1 MTEQTNDIQLTH
13 KVEKRILD
21 SLKKRDGVATA
32 GDVAAD
38 TGLGYDQT
46 EIALRE
52 MLTLYRSHLDV
63 DDDGN
68 LRYRFDP
75 AFSRRGAEPGKA
87 WRTFKRGAW
96 KAFMAFF
103 KVWTMVMLVGYTVL
117 FVLLLV
123 AVGIAGF
130 AASMQ
135 SDEGEGGG
143 QIGILPFLLVA
154 RFLEFMF
161 WWNLFSPD
169 YDRGY
174 GRGYG
179 RRRQRRGGLFGRLSQ
194 QEHKRPSKPFYQK
207 IFDYLFGP
215 QAQKEKSDPL
225 GPERAFAQ
233 FVRSRKGRI
242 TAAEWA
248 SRTGQTLEE
257 AENALTASIVRFN
270 GDVDV
275 SDDGVLVY
283 RFDELVVTA
292 EEGERHDELPP
303 IWQRRVSVPDFTG
316 NKSSS
321 NTWISV
327 LNGFNLAMSGFVVFS
342 AMSAGAAAAI
352 PLGVTIG
359 LGWVPFIFSLMFFAV
374 PIMRK
379 FSHNKRKA
387 HAERENERRQSL
399 SIVFESA
406 RDGEARPV
414 PDSSVPAKFQ
424 DNFLLGYDG
433 DIQVTDEGL
442 TVFRFPR
449 VAEEF
454 EAGDDARTSAANEV
468 VFGKTVFSSDE
479 EEKSLDDAEMEE
491 FDRRLARELG
501 GDVFEMEMELE
512 QAAPAEVGR
521 S

>member
-1 MTEQTNDIQLTH
+1 MTEKSNDIQLNY
-13 KVEKRILD
+13 KIEEPILD

-46 EIALRE
+46 ELALRH
-52 MLTLYRSHLDV
+52 MLTLYKSHLDV
-63 DDDGN
+63 DDEGN

-75 AFSRRGAEPGKA
+75 SFQRRGSDPGKA
-87 WRTFKRGAW
+87 WRRFKRGLW
-96 KAFMAFF
+96 KAFMGFF
-103 KVWTMVMLVGYTVL
+103 KVWTMIMLVGYTVL

-130 AASMQ
+130 AATMQ
-135 SDEGEGGG
+135 SDDRDGGG

-161 WWNLFSPD
+161 WWNVFSPGH
-169 YDRGY
+169 DRGY

-179 RRRQRRGGLFGRLSQ
+179 RRRGIFGQTGER
-194 QEHKRPSKPFYQK
+194 ERKKPSKPFYQK
-207 IFDYLFGP
+207 IFHYLFGP
-215 QAQKEKSDPL
+215 DVKKTDPL

-233 FVRSRKGRI
+233 FVRSRHGRI

-283 RFDELVVTA
+283 RFDELMVTA
-292 EEGERHDELPP
+292 EEGERPEDLPP
-303 IWQRRVSVPDFTG
+303 IWNRKVSVPDFTS

-321 NTWISV
+321 NNWISV
-327 LNGFNLAMSGFVVFS
+327 LNGFNLAM
-342 AMSAGAAAAI
+342 AAFILYSVNTAAVAV

-359 LGWVPFIFSLMFFAV
+359 LGWVPLVFSALFFTI
-374 PIMRK
+374 PILRK
-379 FSHNKRKA
+379 FAHNKRKRRA
-387 HAERENERRQSL
+387 ARENERREAL
-399 SIVFESA
+399 SIVFQSA

-414 PDSSVPAKFQ
+414 PDTSVPDKLQ
-424 DNFLLGYDG
+424 DNFLVGYDG
-433 DIQVTDEGL
+433 DIEVTDEGI
-442 TVFRFPR
+442 TVFKFPR

-454 EAGDDARTSAANEV
+454 RAGDEARESAANEV

-479 EEKSLDDAEMEE
+479 EEKSLDDADMEE
-491 FDRRLARELG
+491 FDRRLSRELG
-501 GDVFEMEMELE
+501 GDVFEMELEFE
-512 QAAPAEVGR
+512 QAAPAEVSR

>member
-1 MTEQTNDIQLTH
+1 MTEKSNDIQINH
-13 KVEKRILD
+13 KIEDRILK

-46 EIALRE
+46 EFALRH
-52 MLTLYRSHLDV
+52 MLSLYKSHLDV

-75 AFSRRGAEPGKA
+75 KFARRGSDPGRA
-87 WRTFKRGAW
+87 WRSFKQGAW
-96 KAFMAFF
+96 KAFMGFF
-103 KVWTMVMLVGYTVL
+103 KAWTMVMLVGYTVL

-123 AVGIAGF
+123 AVGIAAF

-143 QIGILPFLLVA
+143 SIGVLPFLLVA

-161 WWNLFSPD
+161 WWNIFSSPD
-169 YDRGY
+169 RRY

-179 RRRQRRGGLFGRLSQ
+179 RSRGRRRSGLFSGMMSKER
-194 QEHKRPSKPFYQK
+194 KKPSKPFYQK
-207 IFDYLFGP
+207 IFHYLFGP
-215 QAQKEKSDPL
+215 DAQQKSDPL

-233 FVRSRKGRI
+233 FVRSRNGRI

-248 SRTGQTLEE
+248 SRTGQDLDE
-257 AENALTASIVRFN
+257 AESALTASIVRFN

-283 RFDELVVTA
+283 RFDELMVTA
-292 EEGERHDELPP
+292 EEGERFEDLPP
-303 IWQRRVSVPDFTG
+303 IWHRKVNVAPFTG

-321 NTWISV
+321 NTWITV
-327 LNGFNLAMSGFVVFS
+327 LNGFNLAMAAFILYNSYVAAS
-342 AMSAGAAAAI
+342 AVS
-352 PLGVTIG
+352 LGLGLAIG
-359 LGWVPFIFSLMFFAV
+359 LGWVPLVFSLLFFAV
-374 PIMRK
+374 PLMRK
-379 FSHNKRKA
+379 FSYNKKKKKA
-387 HAERENERRQSL
+387 ARENERREAL
-399 SIVFESA
+399 SMVFESA

-414 PDSSVPAKFQ
+414 PDSSVPEKFQ
-424 DNFLLGYDG
+424 QPFLVGYDG
-433 DIQVTDEGL
+433 DIEVTDEAL
-442 TVFRFPR
+442 TVFKFPR

-454 EAGDDARTSAANEV
+454 EAGEESRRSAANEV

-479 EEKSLDDAEMEE
+479 DEKSLDDEEMEE

-501 GDVFEMEMELE
+501 GDVFEVDFE
-512 QAAPAEVGR
+512 QEAPAQVSHG
-521 S
+521 